1 MKRIYIIL
9 LVLITGVVCFG
20 LLVLLALGAKG
31 KDSVMTSTETGP
43 IYNHFPDL
51 PKTSEIKWCSK
62 SSGGIGLVTTTI
74 YIFAFYDED
83 ISNALQGMTIDDET
97 AEIELYYVPEEV
109 KGQKW
114 RPVENASFA
123 FQTGIK
129 DTKKMCTDVY
139 LNEVGT
145 ILYVKAMGD
154 QYVLERSHGL

>member
-9 LVLITGVVCFG
+9 LVLTTGVACFG

-83 ISNALQGMTIDDET
+83 ISNVLQGMTIDNKT
-97 AEIELYYVPEEV
+97 VEIELYYEPEEV

-114 RPVENASFA
+114 RPVENAAFA
-123 FQTGIK
+123 FQTDIK
-129 DTKKMCTDVY
+129 DTQKMYTKVY
-139 LNEVGT
+139 LNESGT
-145 ILYVKAMGD
+145 ILYVEAIGD
-154 QYVLERSHGL
+154 

>member
-114 RPVENASFA
+114 RPVVII
-123 FQTGIK
+123 Q
-129 DTKKMCTDVY
+129 
-139 LNEVGT
+139 
-145 ILYVKAMGD
+145 
-154 QYVLERSHGL
+154 